1 MAGTEKIERLLNL
14 VALLLETRRPL
25 TVNEI
30 RDKIPGYSDQS
41 DDAFHRM
48 FERDKSDVR
57 ELGFALE
64 QEETDA
70 WGSET
75 GYRIPPEQAM
85 LDDPGFA
92 PDEIAALSLAAQA
105 WAGGDESS
113 LGLLK
118 LSVGSGI
125 AEPGSTGWVLPRVA
139 FDKTI
144 SRLLDAI
151 DRRKSVTFDY
161 RTGGGGDA
169 AAREVEPHRLFHRG
183 TWYLSGYDRA
193 RADVRVFKLSRV
205 VGDISVNGGR
215 EPDFETPDA
224 PDPGVM
230 HGPWEG
236 EGDVRARVAF
246 APETAWW
253 VERRTGATRIAER
266 PDGWVELEMNV
277 SEIDAFAGWVAGF
290 AAGAVVLG
298 PAELREAVVGTL
310 RPLAQGGSGAG

>member
-14 VALLLETRRPL
+14 VALLLDTRRPL

-30 RDKIPGYSDQS
+30 RDKIPGYSGQS

-64 QEETDA
+64 QEDTDA

-75 GYRIPPEQAM
+75 GYRIPRDQAM

-105 WAGGDESS
+105 WAGGEEGS

-118 LSVGSGI
+118 LSVGSGL
-125 AEPGSTGWVLPRVA
+125 AEPGSTGWVLPRVL

-144 SRLLDAI
+144 SMLFDAI
-151 DRRKSVTFDY
+151 ERRKRVRFGY
-161 RTGGGGDA
+161 RTGGGGEA
-169 AAREVEPHRLFHRG
+169 AEREVEPHRLFHRG
-183 TWYLSGYDRA
+183 TWYLSGYDTA

-205 VGDISVNGGR
+205 TGEITVAGGR
-215 EPDFETPDA
+215 SPDFEPPTE

-230 HGPWEG
+230 QGPWEG
-236 EGDVRARVAF
+236 ESELRARVVF

-253 VERRTGATRIAER
+253 VERRTGASRIEER
-266 PDGWVELEMNV
+266 DDGWVELEMNV

-290 AAGAVVLG
+290 ADGAVALA
-298 PAELREAVVGTL
+298 PPELRDAVIGKL
-310 RPLAQGGSGAG
+310 RPLASGG